1 MNSLSLPRN
10 ITRITISLPSSV
22 HLPTNPNVNIAKQ
35 ESLLTGWLSALA
47 VRNEASEGSGVKPQ
61 FANED
66 TAVKMQK
73 IGLCDSLLPEQ
84 SRKSLHLPVK
94 LVHASVCSSCNLSTI
109 RDLIRTV
116 QFRPQ
121 FSRNGY
127 SMQVRLANGN
137 GN

>member
-1 MNSLSLPRN
+1 M
-10 ITRITISLPSSV
+10 
-22 HLPTNPNVNIAKQ
+22 A
-35 ESLLTGWLSALA
+35 
-47 VRNEASEGSGVKPQ
+47 GVKPQ

-94 LVHASVCSSCNLSTI
+94 L
-109 RDLIRTV
+109 
-116 QFRPQ
+116 FRPQ

>member
-1 MNSLSLPRN
+1 MLKFSGSEEIDFLSVMHAR
-10 ITRITISLPSSV
+10 
-22 HLPTNPNVNIAKQ
+22 NVNIAKQ

-94 LVHASVCSSCNLSTI
+94 LWLGELMCGQFKSVSYYALVCALIGSPSLLLLYVFCLAENLSC
-109 RDLIRTV
+109 
-116 QFRPQ
+116 
-121 FSRNGY
+121 Y
-127 SMQVRLANGN
+127 
-137 GN
+137 